1 MKLAVLTASVAPWS
15 PGVIEAMHA
24 AGLDLNL
31 VMFHPPGAA
40 GYTSTIGQELVDRHR
55 AIGSQLRAVHEIRGR
70 GRGLGTYVRMVPE
83 LRRATA
89 SDDLILTLYGGG
101 FGLAARFSGRP
112 FAVYGS
118 GSDILRVR
126 PELRWLTRAVLNH
139 AVLVPCNGEAITDAA
154 KRLAPRANLVCHLK
168 GVNTDLYRPGERPN
182 DRLEIVC
189 SRGFQ
194 PVYDNEIVVQSL
206 AALSELDFPWR
217 MRFMAGGPGLEK
229 ARELLPTSVREHV
242 EFIGG
247 STPAEVRDAFAT
259 SHVYVSMS
267 QSDSTSMALL
277 EALASGMFPVV
288 SDIPANRPWVNGG
301 DRPGTLVPL
310 GDADALGEAL
320 KAAATNHAGWA
331 QAQALHPEHIRT
343 EAHSVT
349 QMRALGDKLAA
360 ALAKQ

>member
-40 GYTSTIGQELVDRHR
+40 GYTSSIGQSLVDSHR

-70 GRGLGTYVRMVPE
+70 GRGLGTYLRMVPQ
-83 LRRATA
+83 LRRMTA
-89 SDDLILTLYGGG
+89 GDDLILTLYGGG
-101 FGLAARFSGRP
+101 FGLAARLSGRRY
-112 FAVYGS
+112 AIYGS

-126 PELRWLTRAVLNH
+126 PELRGLTCAVLNR
-139 AVLVPCNGEAITDAA
+139 AVMVPCNGEAITEAA
-154 KRLAPRANLVCHLK
+154 KQLAPKANVVCHLK
-168 GVNTDLYRPGERPN
+168 GVNTDVYRPGERPN
-182 DRLEIVC
+182 NRLEIVC

-194 PVYDNEIVVQSL
+194 PVYDNETVVRSL
-206 AALSELDFPWR
+206 GALAELDFPWR
-217 MRFMAGGPGLEK
+217 MRFMAGGPGLEN
-229 ARELLPTSVREHV
+229 ARQLLPSTVREHV

-247 STPAEVRDAFAT
+247 SSPAQVREAFAT
-259 SHVYVSMS
+259 SHIYVSMS
-267 QSDSTSMALL
+267 KSDSTSMALL
-277 EALASGMFPVV
+277 EALASGMYPVV

-301 DRPGTLVPL
+301 DRPGTLAPV
-310 GDADALGEAL
+310 GDAEALGAAL
-320 KAAATNHAGWA
+320 ATAAENHAGWA
-331 QAQALHPEHIRT
+331 QARTLHPGHIRT

-349 QMRALGDKLAA
+349 QMQALGEKLAA